1 MSEVKDALEQMSFHE
16 TILKLEER
24 EMERKG
30 QLTLLEKQ
38 NAEYIGDMEFLRA
51 RIADL
56 E

>member
-1 MSEVKDALEQMSFHE
+1 MAEVKTALEEMSFHE

-30 QLTLLEKQ
+30 QLALLEKQ
-38 NAEYIGDMEFLRA
+38 NSEYIGEMEELHA
-51 RIADL
+51 KLAEL